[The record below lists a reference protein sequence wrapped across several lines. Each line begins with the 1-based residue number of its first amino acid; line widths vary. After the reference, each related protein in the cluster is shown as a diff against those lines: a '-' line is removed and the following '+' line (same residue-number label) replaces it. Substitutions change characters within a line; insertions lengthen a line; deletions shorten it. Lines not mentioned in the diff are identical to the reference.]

1 MTSISR
7 RWLGVAA
14 SLARVKATIAVGLCL
29 GGFVVI
35 RGAEWLRLLLVV
47 TLLASSV
54 LLSSAKQAA
63 EKSRALG
70 RVMALLGASLA
81 VRLVIEWDGMGLWR
95 AIHPEAF
102 IGAAALGFAFT
113 FRQNRRNFFLAQMAM
128 AWGVLCGMSRLGL
141 ALATWFWSAAA
152 GSLFR
157 ALPRW
162 DWVPTYLLAVIAVF
176 PLLWALGNSHGAE
189 HRQLKLFVNGLTVGV
204 APFVLVLPAA
214 ILVPTFNE
222 WLGKPE
228 VQPYF
233 LALTYPFLFV
243 FPITA
248 TYAVLYQGVLDYQSA
263 LRRAAQYALARY
275 TLLSL
280 IALPLAGGV
289 VILYV
294 NREEPL
300 GRLLTGWR
308 FLALATVALVAAA
321 AFPLRY
327 RLLAALDRRY
337 FREAYDPRLV
347 LRQLT
352 EAVRKTRDIADL
364 SSMLVDQVDKALHLE
379 SVVLMAV
386 APDQPGIVKCAAAR
400 GVTDPDS
407 IQISAQFVSLLAG
420 SSDPLAID
428 PSAPGSLGAR
438 LPEAEKEWLQRA
450 GTSLLVP
457 LLGSGETLTGFLAL
471 GRRKS
476 ERPFS
481 ADDRDLLASV
491 GAAAGISLETR
502 LLRATPTPGGP
513 GATPPRDDT
522 PPARECLGCLRVFE
536 STVLTCTH
544 CGAAT
549 QPALLPLT
557 ILDKYRLESRLGSGG
572 FGVVYAATESRL
584 GRRVAL
590 KTLPRISGERVERF
604 KREALAAAAIQH
616 PNLAMIHTAESWN
629 ETPILVFELL
639 EGGTL
644 AQRLMQDTM
653 SIEEVVKLGKAMAGV
668 LEEAHKR
675 GILHRDIKPSNIGY
689 DARGVP
695 KLLDFGVA
703 RIRDP
708 GTPAPARSVETITQA
723 RLDRQEADVH
733 QTQDAPLTETGAI
746 VGTPAYLPLEAYQS
760 REPGPSFDL
769 WALSVTLY
777 ESVSGINPFRAP
789 SPAETIERLLRH
801 DPSPLHELRPDC
813 PPDLSTLLSRALSRS
828 PGERPQSAAELRE
841 RLAGLAAM
849 P

>member
-1 MTSISR
+1 MAFM
-7 RWLGVAA
+7 AA
-14 SLARVKATIAVGLCL
+14 SLG
-29 GGFVVI
+29 
-35 RGAEWLRLLLVV
+35 LRL
-47 TLLASSV
+47 V
-54 LLSSAKQAA
+54 LPSGY
-63 EKSRALG
+63 LG
-70 RVMALLGASLA
+70 LWLA
-81 VRLVIEWDGMGLWR
+81 VQ
-95 AIHPEAF
+95 PEALV
-102 IGAAALGFAFT
+102 GAAALDFVSTFSIARLHRVLFRVAFG
-113 FRQNRRNFFLAQMAM
+113 
-128 AWGVLCGMSRLGL
+128 WGVADALARL
-141 ALATWFWSAAA
+141 ALGAGAGLGWRAATSA
-152 GSLFR
+152 FDE
-157 ALPRW
+157 LPQR
-162 DWVPTYLLAVIAVF
+162 DWVPTYLLALVAVF
-176 PLLWALGNSHGAE
+176 PLLRALGASTGTE
-189 HRQLKLFVNGLTVGV
+189 HRQLKTFTYGLAIGV

-214 ILVPTFNE
+214 ALSPWFNT
-222 WLGKPE
+222 WLGQPE

-280 IALPLAGGV
+280 VALPLAAGLV
-289 VILYV
+289 FLYV

-300 GRLLTGWR
+300 GRLLTGWS
-308 FLALATVALVAAA
+308 FLALTAVAVIAAA

-337 FREAYDPRLV
+337 FREAYDARLV

-352 EAVRKTRDIADL
+352 EAVRKTRDIAEL
-364 SSMLVDQVDKALHLE
+364 SAMLVDQVDQALHLE

-386 APDQPGIVKCAAAR
+386 TPEQPGILKSAAAR
-400 GVTDPDS
+400 GVSDPDP
-407 IQISAQFVSLLAG
+407 IPISAQFVSLLAG

-428 PSAPGSLGAR
+428 SSAPGSLAAR
-438 LPEAEKEWLQRA
+438 LPDAEKEWLQRA
-450 GTSLLVP
+450 GASLLVP

-471 GRRKS
+471 GRRRS
-476 ERPFS
+476 ETPFS

-491 GAAAGISLETR
+491 GAAAGLSLETR

-536 STVLTCTH
+536 STVLSCTH
-544 CGAAT
+544 CGTAT

-639 EGGTL
+639 DGGTL
-644 AQRLMQDTM
+644 AQRLMENTL
-653 SIEEVVKLGKAMAGV
+653 SAEEAVQLGMAMAGV

-703 RIRDP
+703 RIRDSE
-708 GTPAPARSVETITQA
+708 TPAPARSPETVTLA
-723 RLDRQEADVH
+723 RLEQQRADVPK
-733 QTQDAPLTETGAI
+733 TQDAPLTETGAI

-777 ESVSGINPFRAP
+777 EALSGINPFRAP

-801 DPSPLHELRPDC
+801 DPTPLHELRTDC
-813 PPDLSTLLSRALSRS
+813 PSDLSSLLAKALSRNIGDRPVGATEFRQALGNLRPS
-828 PGERPQSAAELRE
+828 GDGGDQGLERGR
-841 RLAGLAAM
+841 RR
-849 P
+849 